1 MDTIFAVS
9 SGQPPA
15 AIAVLRIS
23 GSQTRAAVEA
33 LAGPLPTPR
42 RATLRRLRDR
52 DGTLLD
58 DALVLWFPGP
68 HSASGEDLAELHLHG
83 GIATVAAMEHALASS
98 PGLRRARGGEFTRR
112 ALENGRIDLAQA
124 QGLADLLEAETEMQR
139 RAAIASV
146 DGELSRAVAR
156 WLTTLAAIAARI
168 EAMIDFSDED
178 DVEAADAAMLDAAIR
193 EWLDDLDTI
202 LARPTVERLREG
214 YRIVLAGSPN
224 AGKSSLFNAMIER
237 DAAIVTP
244 IAGTTRDVLETRVVR
259 NGQLF
264 TMVDTA
270 GLASTTSDPVEL
282 IGIERARRA
291 ADTADIVLWLDDAPA
306 PIAWPSIALHPRC
319 DLPERAQAPLN
330 RIAVSRDDLG
340 SLDRLWSAIE
350 ERVGSVLTTGGASL
364 REQQRAVV
372 IAARDSVAGD
382 GLAIDLLVRAEG
394 VRYAMRQLASIVG
407 ADATETML
415 DALFARFCIGK

>member
-23 GSQTRAAVEA
+23 GAQTRATIEA
-33 LAGPLPTPR
+33 LAGALPPPR
-42 RATLRRLRDR
+42 RATLRRLRDH
-52 DGTLLD
+52 DGALLD

-68 HSASGEDLAELHLHG
+68 NSATGEDLAEFHLHG
-83 GIATVAAMEHALASS
+83 GIATVAAVERALASR

-146 DGELSRAVAR
+146 DGEISRAVAR
-156 WLTTLAAIAARI
+156 WLATLATIAARI

-178 DVEAADAAMLDAAIR
+178 DVDAADAAMLDETIR
-193 EWLDDLDTI
+193 AWLGDLDAI

-214 YRIVLAGSPN
+214 HRIVLAGPPN

-264 TMVDTA
+264 TLVDTA
-270 GLASTTSDPVEL
+270 GLASATTDPVEL

-291 ADTADIVLWLDDAPA
+291 ADTADIVLWLDDTPA
-306 PIAWPSIALHPRC
+306 PPGWPAIALHPRC
-319 DLPERAQAPLN
+319 DLPERTSPPPG
-330 RIAVSRDDLG
+330 RIAVSRDDLATLDRVWREIEARTG
-340 SLDRLWSAIE
+340 SLLATD
-350 ERVGSVLTTGGASL
+350 GASL
-364 REQQRAVV
+364 REQQRAAI
-372 IAARDSVAGD
+372 IAARDAVASD

-394 VRYAMRQLASIVG
+394 VRYAMRQLAGIVG
-407 ADATETML
+407 ADATEAML